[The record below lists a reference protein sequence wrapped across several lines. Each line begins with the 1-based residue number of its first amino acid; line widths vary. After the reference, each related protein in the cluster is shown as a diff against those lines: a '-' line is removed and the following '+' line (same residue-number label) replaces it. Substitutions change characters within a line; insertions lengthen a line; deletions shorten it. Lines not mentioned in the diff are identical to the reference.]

1 MITIYMSTPQGMIE
15 IEGYESG
22 CWVRVVNPTEK
33 EISSLIHRFELP
45 YDFVTDPLDIDERAR
60 IEVEDD
66 IRIALL
72 RTPRREPENA
82 AIPFITLPV
91 GVILVEDVI
100 ITISLTEVDV
110 MNEFTDGRVRNF
122 QTQYRT
128 RFLLQLCYRTTL
140 RYMRY
145 LKEINRMTNTL
156 EIELLDSPKNEQ
168 LIELFNLQKSLVYFT
183 TSLRTNSLMIEKLHY
198 HSFLFPMS
206 PDEEDLYE
214 EIVIENKQALE
225 MASIYTTILT
235 SMMDAFA
242 SMVNHNLNIMLKL
255 LTSITIVLAI
265 PTLIASVYGMNVAL
279 PMQESPFGF
288 SVVMGVT
295 VVTTIISVF
304 LLWRSEMF

>member
-1 MITIYMSTPQGMIE
+1 
-15 IEGYESG
+15 
-22 CWVRVVNPTEK
+22 
-33 EISSLIHRFELP
+33 
-45 YDFVTDPLDIDERAR
+45 
-60 IEVEDD
+60 
-66 IRIALL
+66 
-72 RTPRREPENA
+72 
-82 AIPFITLPV
+82 
-91 GVILVEDVI
+91 
-100 ITISLTEVDV
+100 
-110 MNEFTDGRVRNF
+110 
-122 QTQYRT
+122 
-128 RFLLQLCYRTTL
+128 
-140 RYMRY
+140 
-145 LKEINRMTNTL
+145 
-156 EIELLDSPKNEQ
+156 
-168 LIELFNLQKSLVYFT
+168 
-183 TSLRTNSLMIEKLHY
+183 MIEKLHY

>member
-1 MITIYMSTPQGMIE
+1 
-15 IEGYESG
+15 
-22 CWVRVVNPTEK
+22 
-33 EISSLIHRFELP
+33 
-45 YDFVTDPLDIDERAR
+45 
-60 IEVEDD
+60 
-66 IRIALL
+66 
-72 RTPRREPENA
+72 
-82 AIPFITLPV
+82 
-91 GVILVEDVI
+91 
-100 ITISLTEVDV
+100 
-110 MNEFTDGRVRNF
+110 
-122 QTQYRT
+122 
-128 RFLLQLCYRTTL
+128 
-140 RYMRY
+140 
-145 LKEINRMTNTL
+145 MTNTL